1 MDLTLVD
8 LPGLTKAGDQTSKP
22 GSLEKSWNWT
32 TCFVGPFSEPWTIKK
47 WDLSSIWGY
56 HWNIIEISHL
66 NPLVLH
72 ATCQVPTADQPKD
85 MPQKIRRPG
94 RLRGLFFLFI
104 VAPPFLISP
113 ARRLHACHISLSLS
127 LHHWH
132 HLHTLHCL
140 TPHVAAAI
148 TQGLGEDVCGETQQ
162 HHLSRLC
169 CQRWLGYL
177 WCTGLGTRSGSSR
190 LAHRDLTEKI
200 QRDLRFALWCF
211 RDRPQIQ
218 QFRDWTKNAV
228 TIWEG
233 MTLMLQLSIY
243 HVSII
248 YCHVYDWKEEP
259 LVVWLFFGLW
269 FVMFSVIV
277 FWGWSF
283 DQVWLRWCWQ
293 CHLGPT
299 GWCISTSFGLHRS
312 GLQDDAVRF
321 LGSQWTQVKHGSS
334 QICFKCVSRDITIL
348 LMERSEAA
356 SQAGL
361 TFEEAL
367 KVNSGCELKIV
378 ANSRK
383 AQEIMAK
390 V

>member
-1 MDLTLVD
+1 MGLIFHLGISLKYHRN
-8 LPGLTKAGDQTSKP
+8 LPSQSP
-22 GSLEKSWNWT
+22 RSSRH
-32 TCFVGPFSEPWTIKK
+32 
-47 WDLSSIWGY
+47 LSGTNSR
-56 HWNIIEISHL
+56 STQR
-66 NPLVLH
+66 H
-72 ATCQVPTADQPKD
+72 ATEDSAPRTSPRVVFSFHRRTPLSDFSSPKTAC
-85 MPQKIRRPG
+85 MPY
-94 RLRGLFFLFI
+94 L
-104 VAPPFLISP
+104 
-113 ARRLHACHISLSLS
+113 SLSLS